1 MRTQSWNSVA
11 VLALIAAAY
20 FAAYAR
26 AQAQTDAR
34 AAAVM
39 ADVRKALGGEQ
50 RIAGMKGLSL
60 RADYRREM
68 SAPASG
74 GGMTFVMMGGGGSA
88 SGGQQTTG
96 KIEIDLALPDSYLR
110 TDTGS
115 AAFGMTRTE
124 GFEAA
129 RPFLEVA
136 PNSPGMRIQ
145 VDNPTA
151 DPARARAALKRSQT
165 ELARLLLGLTGGTQP
180 GFPVTYAY
188 GGQAESPDGKADI
201 IEVTGPDGFK
211 VRLFVDSETH
221 LPLMVSYMEPEPRVV
236 MRTMTRDG
244 AGGRGSGAAP
254 IVVPRGAGGA
264 STPPG
269 TAGPAGTPAPTGASA
284 PAAAPPAS
292 APHGGGAAAGGA
304 AMAGLTPAQRE
315 EIEKQMKEA
324 EATPPKLVEY
334 RLFFSDYRKVDGV
347 SLPHRIA
354 RGLGAKTTEE
364 WDITSYKVNPAFKAD
379 RFKVGS

>member
-1 MRTQSWNSVA
+1 MRTQSWKGVA
-11 VLALIAAAY
+11 ALALIAAAY
-20 FAAYAR
+20 AVACAH
-26 AQAQTDAR
+26 AQAQTDTK

-50 RIAGMKGLSL
+50 KIAGMKGLSL
-60 RADYRREM
+60 RADYRRET
-68 SAPASG
+68 SAPAGG

-110 TDTGS
+110 TDAGS

-136 PNSPGMRIQ
+136 PNSPGMRVQI
-145 VDNPTA
+145 DNPAA
-151 DPARARAALKRSQT
+151 DPARAKTALKRSQT

-201 IEVTGPDGFK
+201 IDVTGPDDFK
-211 VRLFVDSETH
+211 LRLFVDSETH
-221 LPLMVSYMEPEPRVV
+221 LPLMLSYMEPEPRVV
-236 MRTMTRDG
+236 MRTMTREG
-244 AGGRGSGAAP
+244 AGGRGTGGAP
-254 IVVPRGAGGA
+254 IVVPGGAAGASPPTGAGA
-264 STPPG
+264 
-269 TAGPAGTPAPTGASA
+269 PAGASA
-284 PAAAPPAS
+284 PTGPSAPPAAPPAS
-292 APHGGGAAAGGA
+292 APHTGGAAGGA

-315 EIEKQMKEA
+315 EVEKQVKEA

-334 RLFFSDYRKVDGV
+334 RLFFSDYRRVDGV

>member
-1 MRTQSWNSVA
+1 MRTQSWKGVA
-11 VLALIAAAY
+11 ALALIAAAY
-20 FAAYAR
+20 FVAYAQAR
-26 AQAQTDAR
+26 AQTDTK

-50 RIAGMKGLSL
+50 KIAGMKGLSL

-68 SAPASG
+68 SAPSGG
-74 GGMTFVMMGGGGSA
+74 GGMTFVMMGGGGPASA
-88 SGGQQTTG
+88 GQQTTG
-96 KIEIDLALPDSYLR
+96 KIEIDFALPDSYLR
-110 TDTGS
+110 IDAGS

-129 RPFLEVA
+129 RPFLEIA

-145 VDNPTA
+145 ADDPA
-151 DPARARAALKRSQT
+151 SDPARAKAALKRSQT

-201 IEVTGPDGFK
+201 IDVTGPDDFK
-211 VRLFVDSETH
+211 LRLFVDSETH
-221 LPLMVSYMEPEPRVV
+221 LPLMVSYMEPEPRMV
-236 MRTMTRDG
+236 MRTMTREG
-244 AGGRGSGAAP
+244 AGGRSGGGATGRPGGAAGSSTAP
-254 IVVPRGAGGA
+254 GSAA
-264 STPPG
+264 S
-269 TAGPAGTPAPTGASA
+269 AAAGASA
-284 PAAAPPAS
+284 PAAAPPADT
-292 APHGGGAAAGGA
+292 PHAGGAAARSA

-324 EATPPKLVEY
+324 EGTPPKLVEY
-334 RLFFSDYRKVDGV
+334 RLFFSDYRKVDGL

-364 WDITSYKVNPAFKAD
+364 WDITSYKVDPAFKAD